1 MRKSILLGI
10 FMLLACSLSAQN
22 RVFCEIV
29 EQSKYNKKV
38 KVIIDFGQEREKSKN
53 KQTIVDESGNPIQFN
68 SKIDALNYMSALG
81 WEFVQAYTIAR
92 GSDGDVSSE
101 IHWILSKSGTDK
113 EDTYKGIV
121 TKEAYDKSQ
130 NK

>member
-1 MRKSILLGI
+1 MKRLLLSA
-10 FMLLACSLSAQN
+10 FTLLAVFNLSAQSK
-22 RVFCEIV
+22 VFCEIV

-38 KVIIDFGQEREKSKN
+38 KIIIDFGQEREKSKN
-53 KQTIVDESGNPIQFN
+53 KQTIVDENGNPIQFN
-68 SKIDALNYMSALG
+68 SKIDALNYMSTLG
-81 WEFVQAYTIAR
+81 WEFVQAYTITR
-92 GSDGDVSSE
+92 GSNGDISSE
-101 IHWILSKSGTDK
+101 IHWILSKESSDK

>member
-1 MRKSILLGI
+1 MKRLLLSA
-10 FMLLACSLSAQN
+10 FTLLAVFNLSAQSK
-22 RVFCEIV
+22 VFCEIV

-38 KVIIDFGQEREKSKN
+38 KIIIDFGQEREKSKN

-68 SKIDALNYMSALG
+68 SKIDALNYMSTLG
-81 WEFVQAYTIAR
+81 WEFVQAYTITR
-92 GSDGDVSSE
+92 GSNGDISSE
-101 IHWILSKSGTDK
+101 IHWILSKESSDK

-121 TKEAYDKSQ
+121 TKEAYDKAQ

>member
-1 MRKSILLGI
+1 MRRIILSA
-10 FMLLACSLSAQN
+10 LALVATLTLSAQTK
-22 RVFCEIV
+22 VFCEIV

-38 KVIIDFGQEREKSKN
+38 KIIIDFGQEREKSKN

-68 SKIDALNYMSALG
+68 SKIDALNYMSTLG
-81 WEFVQAYTIAR
+81 WEFVQAYTITR
-92 GSDGDVSSE
+92 GSNGDISSE
-101 IHWILSKSGTDK
+101 IHWILSKESSDK

-121 TKEAYDKSQ
+121 TKEAYDKAQ

>member
-1 MRKSILLGI
+1 MKI
-10 FMLLACSLSAQN
+10 
-22 RVFCEIV
+22 
-29 EQSKYNKKV
+29 
-38 KVIIDFGQEREKSKN
+38 IIDFGEEREKSKN
-53 KQTIVDESGNPIQFN
+53 KQTIVDENGNPIQFN

-81 WEFVQAYTIAR
+81 WEFLQAYTIAR

-101 IHWILSKSGTDK
+101 IHWILSKSGTGK
-113 EDTYKGIV
+113 WDTYKGIV